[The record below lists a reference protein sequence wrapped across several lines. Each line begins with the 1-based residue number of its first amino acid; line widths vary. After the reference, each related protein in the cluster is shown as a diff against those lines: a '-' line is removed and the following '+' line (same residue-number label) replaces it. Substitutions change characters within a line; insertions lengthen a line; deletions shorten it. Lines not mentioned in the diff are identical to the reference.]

1 MKNGKKS
8 KKQLVFELKELSN
21 VIETL
26 KKEKTEFIDSLPQIF
41 FETDDKGNLV
51 FVNRQFEI
59 EFGYTKQEILHD
71 GFSIGHVVAL
81 EDIQNALEH
90 FMMTIMGKETNPFEC
105 TALRKDGSS
114 LSIIV
119 YPKVVVHNAKVIG
132 TRGFIVNVTEQKRAA
147 KALQESEERLS
158 LAVKGAF
165 IGIWDWDI
173 KNKKSIWNSNMFKIY
188 GIPEKNPICFE
199 TWEKTVVPED
209 LSKVNAVF
217 QNIIANKGN
226 GFSEFRIIRPDGTIR
241 HIQTG
246 MGAITNDN
254 NRVTRIVG
262 INIDITERKQ
272 NEEEREKLILKLQE
286 ALAKVKQLT
295 GLLPICCHCKKIK
308 NDKGAWTQLEAYIH
322 EHSEARFSHGLCEEC
337 LHIFYPDFS

>member
-1 MKNGKKS
+1 
-8 KKQLVFELKELSN
+8 
-21 VIETL
+21 
-26 KKEKTEFIDSLPQIF
+26 
-41 FETDDKGNLV
+41 
-51 FVNRQFEI
+51 
-59 EFGYTKQEILHD
+59 
-71 GFSIGHVVAL
+71 
-81 EDIQNALEH
+81 
-90 FMMTIMGKETNPFEC
+90 MMTMMGKETSPFEC

-119 YPKVVVHNAKVIG
+119 YPKVIVHNAKIVG
-132 TRGFIVNVTEQKRAA
+132 TRGFIVNVTEQKRAI

-158 LAVKGAF
+158 LAVKAAF
-165 IGIWDWDI
+165 IGIWDWDM
-173 KNKKSIWNSNMFKIY
+173 KNKKIIWNSNMFKIY

-199 TWEKTVVPED
+199 TWEETVVPED
-209 LSKVNAVF
+209 ISKVNAVF
-217 QNIIANKGN
+217 QSIIANKGN

-286 ALAKVKQLT
+286 ALAKVKQLS
-295 GLLPICCHCKKIK
+295 GCLPICCHCKKIR
-308 NDKGAWTQLEAYIH
+308 NDQGAWTQLEAYIH
-322 EHSEARFSHGLCEEC
+322 EHSEAQFSHGLCEEC
-337 LHIFYPDFS
+337 LHTLYPELS